1 MFNHV
6 TGHEYTGK
14 NFTTLC
20 MAGFEEGSE
29 FVTFKQ
35 AIKLD
40 GISGKD
46 LKGIKKDATLVRFSS
61 TERVEDENGKMTAK
75 PVYFS
80 VFSLDDVLARKVGS

>member
-40 GISGKD
+40 GISGKA
-46 LKGIKKDATLVRFSS
+46 LKGIKKAASLVRYSK
-61 TERVEDENGKMTAK
+61 TETAK